1 MIFLSV
7 IFNIWVAKISLF
19 DFREILE
26 ENARSEE
33 AVNALAAES
42 KIFEQYMRGYAEISE
57 EELDLVMQRTE
68 KAIDS
73 LSFDY
78 RLLGGERYAQ
88 TWSIYNA
95 YGVYRESRDA
105 LLELKKCGG
114 EDIGLLYEVY
124 EMQEYLQQYARNLL
138 IETLD
143 AGNIL
148 YRKRIPGI
156 VRVPFIIILVGILL
170 LGMMLK
176 LVEILNRDIV
186 LPVLQLVKASKRI
199 AANDFS
205 VADVE
210 VENKDEI
217 GELAGAFNKMKY
229 ATQEYILIL
238 EEKRKT
244 LDLLHREEL
253 ERLEMEKQLEAMQLD
268 LLKSQIN
275 PHFLFNTLNVIGGM
289 ANLESAE
296 TTEKMIMSLSSLF
309 RYNLKTSEREV
320 ILDWEL
326 TVVQDYI
333 YLQQMRFGSRIRFS
347 IDCPADRKQAIV
359 PAFTFQPLVE
369 NAVIHGLSSKEEG
382 GRVLIRVW
390 KEEKMLYITVT
401 DTGVGMTK
409 AELAELKARLH
420 AKDDKRRGIGIGN
433 IYRRIYAMYENGQMD
448 IFSKKNV
455 GTVVRIIIPYLE
467 I

>member
-1 MIFLSV
+1 M
-7 IFNIWVAKISLF
+7 
-19 DFREILE
+19 
-26 ENARSEE
+26 
-33 AVNALAAES
+33 
-42 KIFEQYMRGYAEISE
+42 
-57 EELDLVMQRTE
+57 
-68 KAIDS
+68 
-73 LSFDY
+73 
-78 RLLGGERYAQ
+78 
-88 TWSIYNA
+88 
-95 YGVYRESRDA
+95 
-105 LLELKKCGG
+105 ELKKCGG

-170 LGMMLK
+170 FGMMLK